1 MRALVQRV
9 AKASV
14 DIDGEFGSEINKG
27 LLIFLGISKSDTN
40 SDIEYV
46 VDKSV
51 NLRVFPDVNGKF
63 HFSVRDIKGELMVI
77 SQFTLYGDT
86 RRGRRPSFTD
96 AMEPVAAEKVFDKV
110 VDMFKSYSGLTISEG
125 QFGSHMDIKSINDG
139 PVTIWLDSEDL
150 VQPRKV
156 VS

>member
-1 MRALVQRV
+1 MRILIQRV
-9 AKASV
+9 EKASV
-14 DIDGEFGSEINKG
+14 SVDGSLKGKINKG
-27 LLIFLGISKSDTN
+27 LLIFVGISKSDTN

-51 NLRVFPDVNGKF
+51 NLRLFPDVNGKF

-86 RRGRRPSFTD
+86 RRGRRPSFSD
-96 AMEPVAAEKVFDKV
+96 AMGPVEAEDIFNKVIQR
-110 VDMFKSYSGLTISEG
+110 FKSNSGLAVAEG

-139 PVTIWLDSEDL
+139 PVTIWLDSED
-150 VQPRKV
+150 PR
-156 VS
+156 

>member
-1 MRALVQRV
+1 MRILIQRV
-9 AKASV
+9 EKASV
-14 DIDGEFGSEINKG
+14 SVDGSLKGKINKG
-27 LLIFLGISKSDTN
+27 LLIFVGISKSDTN

-51 NLRVFPDVNGKF
+51 NLRLFPDVNGKF

-86 RRGRRPSFTD
+86 RRGRRPSFSD
-96 AMEPVAAEKVFDKV
+96 AMGPVEAEEIFNKVIE
-110 VDMFKSYSGLTISEG
+110 MFKSNSGLAVAEG

-139 PVTIWLDSEDL
+139 PVTIWLDSEDS
-150 VQPRKV
+150 R
-156 VS
+156 

>member
-1 MRALVQRV
+1 MRILIQRV
-9 AKASV
+9 EKASV
-14 DIDGEFGSEINKG
+14 SVDGRLKGKIDKG
-27 LLIFLGISKSDTN
+27 LLIFVGISKSDTN

-51 NLRVFPDVNGKF
+51 NLRLFPDVNGKF

-86 RRGRRPSFTD
+86 RRGRRPSFSD
-96 AMEPVAAEKVFDKV
+96 AMGPVEAEEIFNKVIE
-110 VDMFKSYSGLTISEG
+110 MFKSNSGLDVAEG

-139 PVTIWLDSEDL
+139 PVTIWLDSEDS
-150 VQPRKV
+150 R
-156 VS
+156 

>member
-1 MRALVQRV
+1 MRILIQRV
-9 AKASV
+9 EKASV
-14 DIDGEFGSEINKG
+14 SVDGRLKGKIDKG
-27 LLIFLGISKSDTN
+27 LLIFVGISKSDTD

-51 NLRVFPDVNGKF
+51 NLRLFPDVNGKF

-86 RRGRRPSFTD
+86 RRGRRPSFSD
-96 AMEPVAAEKVFDKV
+96 AMGPVEAEEIFNKVIE
-110 VDMFKSYSGLTISEG
+110 MFKSNSGLDVAEG

-139 PVTIWLDSEDL
+139 PVTIWLDSEDS
-150 VQPRKV
+150 R
-156 VS
+156 

>member
-1 MRALVQRV
+1 MRILIQRV
-9 AKASV
+9 EKASV
-14 DIDGEFGSEINKG
+14 SVDGSLKGKINKG
-27 LLIFLGISKSDTN
+27 LLIFVGISKSDTN

-51 NLRVFPDVNGKF
+51 NLRLFPDVNGKL

-86 RRGRRPSFTD
+86 RRGRRPSFSD
-96 AMEPVAAEKVFDKV
+96 AMGPVEAEEIFNKVIE
-110 VDMFKSYSGLTISEG
+110 MFKSNSGLDVAEG

-139 PVTIWLDSEDL
+139 PVTIWLDSEDS
-150 VQPRKV
+150 R
-156 VS
+156 

>member
-1 MRALVQRV
+1 MRILIQRV
-9 AKASV
+9 EKASV
-14 DIDGEFGSEINKG
+14 SVDGSLKGKINKG
-27 LLIFLGISKSDTN
+27 LLIFVGISKSDTN

-51 NLRVFPDVNGKF
+51 NLRLFPDVNGKF

-86 RRGRRPSFTD
+86 RRGRRPSFSD
-96 AMEPVAAEKVFDKV
+96 AMGPVEAEEIFNKVIE
-110 VDMFKSYSGLTISEG
+110 MFKSNSGLDVAEG

-139 PVTIWLDSEDL
+139 PVTIWLDSEDS
-150 VQPRKV
+150 R
-156 VS
+156 

>member
-1 MRALVQRV
+1 MRILIQRV
-9 AKASV
+9 EKASV
-14 DIDGEFGSEINKG
+14 SVNGCLKGKINKG
-27 LLIFLGISKSDTN
+27 LLIFVGISKSDTN

-51 NLRVFPDVNGKF
+51 NLRLFPDVNGKF

-86 RRGRRPSFTD
+86 RRGRRPSFSD
-96 AMEPVAAEKVFDKV
+96 AMGPVEAEDIFNKVIQR
-110 VDMFKSYSGLTISEG
+110 FKSNSGLAVAEG

-139 PVTIWLDSEDL
+139 PVTIWLDSED
-150 VQPRKV
+150 PR
-156 VS
+156 

>member
-1 MRALVQRV
+1 MRILIQRV
-9 AKASV
+9 EKASV
-14 DIDGEFGSEINKG
+14 SVDGSLKGKINKG
-27 LLIFLGISKSDTN
+27 LLIFVGISKSDTN

-51 NLRVFPDVNGKF
+51 NLRLFPDVNGKF

-86 RRGRRPSFTD
+86 RRGRRPSFSD
-96 AMEPVAAEKVFDKV
+96 AMGPVEAEDIFNKVIE
-110 VDMFKSYSGLTISEG
+110 MFKSNSGLDVAEG

-139 PVTIWLDSEDL
+139 PVTIWLDSEDS
-150 VQPRKV
+150 R
-156 VS
+156 

>member
-1 MRALVQRV
+1 MRILIQRV
-9 AKASV
+9 EKASV
-14 DIDGEFGSEINKG
+14 SVDGSLKGEINKG
-27 LLIFLGISKSDTN
+27 LLIFVGISKSDTN

-51 NLRVFPDVNGKF
+51 NLRLFPDVNGKF

-86 RRGRRPSFTD
+86 RRGRRPSFSD
-96 AMEPVAAEKVFDKV
+96 AMGPVEAEEIFNKVIE
-110 VDMFKSYSGLTISEG
+110 MFKSNSGLDVAEG

-139 PVTIWLDSEDL
+139 PVTIWLDSEDS
-150 VQPRKV
+150 R
-156 VS
+156 